1 MSCLSWIIIAEI
13 VSTIRPEGS
22 YWSIAAKNMVQVN
35 PEMMMSRKAKLLEA
49 IADKNRGL
57 QATDAEK
64 DAIRAAV
71 DRLEL
76 SNPNPRPVQR
86 LDLLDGDWR
95 LLYTTS
101 RELLNIDRL
110 PLAKLGNI
118 YQCIRTKD
126 AKIYNIAELNG
137 LPYLDAL
144 VSVSAKF
151 EPDSSTR
158 VQVQFERNITGFQRL
173 IGYQS
178 PAQLIRAIE
187 SGQSYRFK
195 AIDFSINSERKGWL
209 EIAYLDRDLRIGR
222 GNEGNIF
229 VLTKC

>member
-1 MSCLSWIIIAEI
+1 
-13 VSTIRPEGS
+13 
-22 YWSIAAKNMVQVN
+22 MVQVN
-35 PEMMMSRKAKLLEA
+35 PEMTMSRKAALLEA

-57 QATDAEK
+57 QATDPEK
-64 DAIRAAV
+64 ERIFAAV
-71 DRLEL
+71 AQLEL

-86 LDLLDGDWR
+86 LDLLNGDWR

-118 YQCIRTKD
+118 YQCVRTQES
-126 AKIYNIAELNG
+126 KIYNIAELDG
-137 LPYLDAL
+137 LPYLEAV
-144 VSVSAKF
+144 VSVIAGF
-151 EPDSSTR
+151 EPESSTR
-158 VQVQFERNITGFQRL
+158 VQVKFDRNITGFQRL

-178 PAQLIRAIE
+178 PEQLITAIE
-187 SGQSYRFK
+187 SGQNYKFK

-209 EIAYLDRDLRIGR
+209 EITYLDNDLRIGR

-229 VLTKC
+229 VLTKL